1 MAYGDF
7 KDLTRGTASVKILHD
22 KAISIAKNPK
32 YDGYQSGQQIH
43 YNILDFQSWSINF
56 LIHKGINMQV
66 FFGKSVEKKHLC
78 RNDKNCYYFFKSNIP
93 VINLIEDSRNIIKLL
108 KKMSL

>member
-1 MAYGDF
+1 
-7 KDLTRGTASVKILHD
+7 
-22 KAISIAKNPK
+22 
-32 YDGYQSGQQIH
+32 
-43 YNILDFQSWSINF
+43 
-56 LIHKGINMQV
+56 MQV

-108 KKMSL
+108 KKNEFVKN